1 MARKKKEKKGKNA
14 EGEELQEGKKGKK
27 KLLMIPLA
35 LILIAAVAAA
45 VVLLVLPRFGIN
57 LLGGSPD
64 ENEPPKKGLET
75 YTLDTEVEGEEGEVL
90 VDSTIALDT
99 ILEEGEGTLL
109 AVHKSEPA
117 QKSEENSDS
126 SASSSSSSA
135 EVDTGVATYT
145 YMYDVPA
152 PAAVVDRYLDAVLG
166 GEEKFE
172 LIDSETH
179 MPLEER
185 PTLEDG
191 LGALTLAR
199 DSVQDGHLFQLVI
212 GWSEASALTVRVSA
226 PEGAIQRPE
235 EDPNSGIGLGS
246 EVVET
251 IPLTEQIEKLKG
263 LSPAQLGLPG
273 DSMDAYEIFPVEG
286 FVKVDGL
293 DCRRF
298 NVYQRKS
305 SGEGYYPDLAVI
317 IMLSSDQEHIYYMDP
332 VSNAVTEMR

>member
-1 MARKKKEKKGKNA
+1 MARKKKEKKGKNT

-27 KLLMIPLA
+27 KLLLIPLA
-35 LILIAAVAAA
+35 LIVVAAVAAA

-57 LLGGSPD
+57 LLGGGTD
-64 ENEPPKKGLET
+64 EEELPKKGLET
-75 YTLDTEVEGEEGEVL
+75 YTLDTEVEGEEEGEVL
-90 VDSTIALDT
+90 VDSTIALDV

-109 AVHKSEPA
+109 TIRKPDPA
-117 QKSEENSDS
+117 QKSE
-126 SASSSSSSA
+126 
-135 EVDTGVATYT
+135 GTYT
-145 YMYDVPA
+145 YIYDVPA

-166 GEEKFE
+166 GEEQFE
-172 LIDSETH
+172 LIDDETY

-185 PTLEDG
+185 PALADE

-199 DSVQDGHLFQLVI
+199 ASVQDGHLFQLVI
-212 GWSEASALTVRVSA
+212 GWSEASTLTVRVSA

-235 EDPNSGIGLGS
+235 EDPNEGLGLGS
-246 EVVET
+246 QVIET
-251 IPLTEQIEKLKG
+251 IPLTEQIEKLKS
-263 LSPAQLGLPG
+263 LSPAQLGLAG

-298 NVYQRKS
+298 NVYERRS
-305 SGEGYYPDLAVI
+305 SGDGYYPDLAVI
-317 IMLSSDQEHIYYMDP
+317 IMLSSDQKHIYYMDP

>member
-1 MARKKKEKKGKNA
+1 MARKKKEKKGKNT

-27 KLLMIPLA
+27 KLLLIPLA
-35 LILIAAVAAA
+35 LIVVAAVAAA

-57 LLGGSPD
+57 LLGGGTD
-64 ENEPPKKGLET
+64 EEELPKKGLET
-75 YTLDTEVEGEEGEVL
+75 YTLDTEVEGEEEGEVL
-90 VDSTIALDT
+90 VDSTIALDV

-109 AVHKSEPA
+109 TIRKPDPALKSEG
-117 QKSEENSDS
+117 SSD
-126 SASSSSSSA
+126 SASSSSA
-135 EVDTGVATYT
+135 AVDPGVPTYT
-145 YMYDVPA
+145 YIYDVPA

-166 GEEKFE
+166 GEEQFE
-172 LIDSETH
+172 LIDDETY

-185 PTLEDG
+185 PALADE

-199 DSVQDGHLFQLVI
+199 ASVQDGHLFQLVI
-212 GWSEASALTVRVSA
+212 GWSEASTLTVRVSA

-235 EDPNSGIGLGS
+235 EDPNEGLGLGS
-246 EVVET
+246 QVIET
-251 IPLTEQIEKLKG
+251 IPLTEQIEKLKS
-263 LSPAQLGLPG
+263 LSPAQLGLAG

-298 NVYQRKS
+298 NVYERRS
-305 SGEGYYPDLAVI
+305 SGDGYYPDLAVI
-317 IMLSSDQEHIYYMDP
+317 IMLSSDQKHIYYMDP